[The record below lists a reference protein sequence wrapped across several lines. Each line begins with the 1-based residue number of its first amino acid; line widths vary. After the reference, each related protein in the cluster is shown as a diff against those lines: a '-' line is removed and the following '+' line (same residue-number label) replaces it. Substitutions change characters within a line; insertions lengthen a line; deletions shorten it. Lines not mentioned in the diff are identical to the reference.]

1 MKTNLFFNNTTDL
14 ETTPGFPFSEPAKE
28 TGQKAYATQTIAPYS
43 NTNFQRFDTTAVKSP
58 STKSPSTKSP
68 STKSPCSPPP
78 IVKKPPEKTTK
89 VTITGDNVSCDTIED
104 GYIQFVLEHDPNYIS
119 DGIES
124 LMYAKRKFSSVP
136 KTGDLS
142 YTTWD
147 IYQLV
152 LKLHRKE
159 VCVCVLLNDLFCILK
174 YVHID
179 KKLVTISRSIRLS
192 RYGR

>member
-1 MKTNLFFNNTTDL
+1 MNTNLFFNNNNNNNNTTDL
-14 ETTPGFPFSEPAKE
+14 EQTTTNELGFPFIEQAKE
-28 TGQKAYATQTIAPYS
+28 SSTSSQRTYSSQPIVPYPTTQ
-43 NTNFQRFDTTAVKSP
+43 FHRFD
-58 STKSPSTKSP
+58 SPSTKSP

-78 IVKKPPEKTTK
+78 IVKKASEKAK
-89 VTITGDNVSCDTIED
+89 ITGDNVSCDTIED
-104 GYIQFVLEHDPNYIS
+104 GYIQFVLDHDPNYIS

-152 LKLHRKE
+152 LKLHKRE
-159 VCVCVLLNDLFCILK
+159 V
-174 YVHID
+174 
-179 KKLVTISRSIRLS
+179 
-192 RYGR
+192 

>member
-1 MKTNLFFNNTTDL
+1 MNTNLFFNTTTDL
-14 ETTPGFPFSEPAKE
+14 ESTPTELGFPFIEPAKE
-28 TGQKAYATQTIAPYS
+28 TSQKSYPAQTTVPYTQ
-43 NTNFQRFDTTAVKSP
+43 FQRFDLPSTQSP
-58 STKSPSTKSP
+58 PTKSPSTKSP

-78 IVKKPPEKTTK
+78 IVKKPPEKSTK

-104 GYIQFVLEHDPNYIS
+104 GYIQFVLDHDPNYIS

-152 LKLHRKE
+152 LKLHKRE
-159 VCVCVLLNDLFCILK
+159 VRVLLYYPSLLIPPF
-174 YVHID
+174 ID
-179 KKLVTISRSIRLS
+179 
-192 RYGR
+192 

>member
-1 MKTNLFFNNTTDL
+1 MNTNLFFNNTTDL
-14 ETTPGFPFSEPAKE
+14 EQSTTNELGFPFIEQPKE
-28 TGQKAYATQTIAPYS
+28 NTSQRTYSPQIIAPYS
-43 NTNFQRFDTTAVKSP
+43 TTQFHQFD
-58 STKSPSTKSP
+58 SPSTKSP

-78 IVKKPPEKTTK
+78 IVKKPPEKMAI
-89 VTITGDNVSCDTIED
+89 VTITGDNVTCDTIED
-104 GYIQFVLEHDPNYIS
+104 GYIQFVLDHDPNYVT

-152 LKLHRKE
+152 LKLHKRE
-159 VCVCVLLNDLFCILK
+159 VCVFMTYSMFI
-174 YVHID
+174 Y
-179 KKLVTISRSIRLS
+179 
-192 RYGR
+192 